1 MNNTQIY
8 IENIGVGLADI
19 NNLHNLNLNTNEYLV
34 VGQRNNFS
42 HISALD
48 NEYNLVV
55 NNNGVGINATRQEMK
70 DTKSVKTKNGRS
82 AMKGKCCKCDTN
94 MYAMLPNDKSSS
106 IKPKSM
112 KSKKK

>member
-1 MNNTQIY
+1 MTT
-8 IENIGVGLADI
+8 G
-19 NNLHNLNLNTNEYLV
+19 HCMKCKKK
-34 VGQRNNFS
+34 
-42 HISALD
+42 
-48 NEYNLVV
+48 
-55 NNNGVGINATRQEMK
+55 QEMK

-112 KSKKK
+112 KSKKKISWINSKKK

>member
-1 MNNTQIY
+1 
-8 IENIGVGLADI
+8 
-19 NNLHNLNLNTNEYLV
+19 
-34 VGQRNNFS
+34 
-42 HISALD
+42 
-48 NEYNLVV
+48 
-55 NNNGVGINATRQEMK
+55 MK